1 MRANCGSWE
10 LGDGPGGKGT
20 AVRYTL
26 ITDPGRGVPRWLLTQ
41 TPKTVPDVIRA
52 FRTRA
57 LSGEWRAAATSKA
70 RGGAW
75 NWDAARAR
83 ARIAVEG
90 LVRHVSTSFA
100 SRATSA

>member
-10 LGDGPGGKGT
+10 LRDGPGGKGT

-57 LSGEWRAAATSKA
+57 VGRMA
-70 RGGAW
+70 RGGGVKRAV
-75 NWDAARAR
+75 ARGIGTTARAR

-100 SRATSA
+100 PRATSA